1 MEQQT
6 EERRK
11 FDFKKIVNSILDRIH
26 GDSIEPEKAKYVER
40 FLLKHAVFGK
50 TFEQLLHRESNVK
63 GLTKEVISNVL
74 CWIFAFRLIID
85 LIVFMKVKDSN
96 IIKYY
101 GYFGNAF
108 GKDKISISILS
119 GVLMGMISSF
129 HSFCKLIVIFN

>member
-6 EERRK
+6 EPRK
-11 FDFKKIVNSILDRIH
+11 FDFKKIVNSILDRIY
-26 GDSIEPEKAKYVER
+26 GDTIEPERVKYLER

-50 TFEQLLHRESNVK
+50 TFQQILCGESNIK
-63 GLTKEVISNVL
+63 GLIKEIISNVL

-108 GKDKISISILS
+108 GKDKVSISVLS

-129 HSFCKLIVIFN
+129 HSCCKLTVSVN